1 MSNSE
6 YLLMKKTRCL
16 SSTRNGP
23 CIEQPKIVKSFKLRA
38 IFGHFELQPQPNTTV
53 FPSPQPP
60 NVVSFLVPVYFP
72 CACARLSLLLL
83 SGLVLLPIAPC
94 TLNVTMTRLL
104 TFPIQVSPTGS
115 SSARRHITVVPPPHP
130 CPAPPSTNTHSPK
143 ITSLAASHVD
153 RSPPSLQ
160 LDKLETHFQHALFAI
175 RIQEDIGT
183 ARLGE
188 IGAGIVVTWAAMG
201 LTSFCTIH
209 SFYDTLFLI
218 TAL

>member
-83 SGLVLLPIAPC
+83 SGLVLLPKTSHVFFAPC
-94 TLNVTMTRLL
+94 TLNATMTCLL

-130 CPAPPSTNTHSPK
+130 CPAPPVHQHTFTEDNKPRRIPRRPLPAFLAVGQARNSLSTRPFRHS
-143 ITSLAASHVD
+143 
-153 RSPPSLQ
+153 
-160 LDKLETHFQHALFAI
+160 
-175 RIQEDIGT
+175 
-183 ARLGE
+183 
-188 IGAGIVVTWAAMG
+188 
-201 LTSFCTIH
+201 H
-209 SFYDTLFLI
+209 SGGYRYS
-218 TAL
+218 